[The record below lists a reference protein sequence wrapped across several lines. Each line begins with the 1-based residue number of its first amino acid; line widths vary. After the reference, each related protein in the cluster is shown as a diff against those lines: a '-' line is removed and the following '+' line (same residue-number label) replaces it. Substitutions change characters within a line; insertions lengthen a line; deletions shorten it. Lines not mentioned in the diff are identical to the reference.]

1 MLPPDRT
8 GKVSSMFHDPDF
20 TPFEPRS
27 RPSYRAGVR
36 NFLENLPP
44 AAYRERLTVLPGL
57 WPLVSKTIFLTDPEC
72 IEEMLVSR
80 AEFFTRDRMTVR
92 SLPAINRGSLFFAE
106 GAHWKWQRRAAAP
119 AFRQDS
125 LLALV
130 PIFEQCARAQ
140 AEAWRKS
147 PPGVPVDVMDAMSR
161 TTFAVIECTALGEA
175 DSIDREKFLAAL
187 RLVLA
192 SVAWRRTISLFNL
205 PSWTPY
211 PGYFK
216 ARAATTYLES
226 ETVRAITARRT
237 KGSDRRDILDLLL
250 SAKDSETGRV
260 MTDAEL
266 TGNLYSF
273 LIAGHETSA
282 VALAW
287 SLWLLAKDH
296 ASQDRLREEVVQVA
310 GLCEI
315 GSEEAGKLAFTQQV
329 IQESMRLFPPAG
341 AIGRQAREDTTLGP
355 YKISKHE
362 PIYVAIWCLHRHEK
376 LWEEPNAF
384 DPDRFVKEKT
394 KARHRYAY
402 LPFGAGPRICIG
414 MGFAMLEMTV
424 ILATLVRDFRF
435 KTLPCHRMALDVSL
449 TTRPRG
455 GLPLLVEAI

>member
-1 MLPPDRT
+1 
-8 GKVSSMFHDPDF
+8 MFHDPDF
-20 TPFEPRS
+20 TPFRPRS

-57 WPLVSKTIFLTDPEC
+57 WPLVPKTIFVTDPEC
-72 IEEMLVSR
+72 IEELLVSR

-92 SLPAINRGSLFFAE
+92 SLSAPINRGSLFFSE

-119 AFRQDS
+119 AFRHDN

-130 PIFEQCARAQ
+130 PIFSQCARAQ

-147 PPGVPVDVMDAMSR
+147 PAGVPVDVMDAMSR
-161 TTFAVIECTALGEA
+161 TTFAVIERTALGES

-205 PSWTPY
+205 PGWTPY

-216 ARAATTYLES
+216 ARAATTYLQA
-226 ETVRAITARRT
+226 ETVRAIAARRA
-237 KGSDRRDILDLLL
+237 KGSDRRGILDLLL
-250 SAKDSETGRV
+250 SAKDFETGRV

-287 SLWLLAKDH
+287 SLWLLAKDD
-296 ASQDRLREEVVQVA
+296 ASQDRLREEVMQVA
-310 GLCEI
+310 GLREI
-315 GSEEAGKLAFTQQV
+315 GSEEAVKLAFTQQV

-384 DPDRFVKEKT
+384 DPDRFVKEKA

-402 LPFGAGPRICIG
+402 LPFGAGPRVCIG

-424 ILATLVRDFRF
+424 ILATLLRDFRF

-455 GLPLLVEAI
+455 GLPLLIEAI